1 MGEIEDRGKQM
12 VALHPPACAF
22 GLPAVPFDLP
32 ATDGRRHTLTDYQGP
47 SGLLM
52 MFICNHR
59 PFAKAVI
66 ERIVRDCR
74 ELAVLGVDSVAIISN
89 DPTAYP
95 ENSFANMVIGCSI
108 KWHNT

>member
-12 VALHPPACAF
+12 VAFNPPACAF
-22 GLPAVPFDLP
+22 GLQAVPFDLP
-32 ATDGRRHTLTDYQGP
+32 ATDGRCHTLTDYRGP

-74 ELAVLGVDSVAIISN
+74 ELAVLGV
-89 DPTAYP
+89 
-95 ENSFANMVIGCSI
+95 
-108 KWHNT
+108 